1 MISGPGADSWPWRV
15 AVPQEPLP
23 ARVPSWRRGRP
34 LFPGGGR
41 RASELPPGS
50 VAWIPQEPGIAVP
63 SLARLPPLWLGS
75 LSTDEFAAHGL
86 VAPPVPPVVLLRPQ
100 APGAGCILFATC
112 GSLSQG
118 LPRGGRLSLPHPEA
132 VLFPSAWPSV
142 PCSVLPSITRET
154 RDPSLSI
161 PPPPDPQGAHLSP
174 PLKLRGL
181 PGRTAG
187 AADGCAPNPPCAR
200 RSALQGSQSQALDLP
215 RPPPRLTGCRRGAEC
230 GWNLP
235 RGHPAPG
242 SRGLGVC
249 GCFSQV
255 PSLP

>member
-1 MISGPGADSWPWRV
+1 MVGLGEAPRDLARWGGASCLAISGPGADSWPWRV
-15 AVPQEPLP
+15 AVPQEPLA

-132 VLFPSAWPSV
+132 ALFPSAWPSV

-174 PLKLRGL
+174 P
-181 PGRTAG
+181 PEA
-187 AADGCAPNPPCAR
+187 
-200 RSALQGSQSQALDLP
+200 Q
-215 RPPPRLTGCRRGAEC
+215 RPPWTHSRCR
-230 GWNLP
+230 
-235 RGHPAPG
+235 
-242 SRGLGVC
+242 
-249 GCFSQV
+249 
-255 PSLP
+255 